1 MADISANVFLI
12 SRGFRS
18 LILKAYEPV
27 RDKTGLGQM
36 ELQIIYAL
44 FHQSRMTVGEIHK
57 NTQFNKGQI
66 STCVSRMIRKGYV
79 EIVDRSN
86 TRFDAYVLTDKGM
99 EAAKEIDENAKKG
112 RKRFL
117 KGFSK
122 EEAAD
127 FQKYLDR
134 ILENIGEFEQA
145 LKESEKMF
153 GEE

>member
-66 STCVSRMIRKGYV
+66 STCISKLVKRGYV
-79 EIVDRSN
+79 VVVDRAN
-86 TRFDAYVLTDKGM
+86 TRFDAYILTDKGM

-117 KGFSK
+117 KGFTK
-122 EEAAD
+122 EEALQ
-127 FQKYLDR
+127 FQAYLER
-134 ILENIGEFEQA
+134 ILENVGEFEQA
-145 LKESEKMF
+145 IKDSEKVF
-153 GEE
+153 GE

>member
-12 SRGFRS
+12 SRGFRT

-27 RDKTGLGQM
+27 RDKTKLGQM

-44 FHQSRMTVGEIHK
+44 FHQSRMTVGEVFK

-66 STCVSRMIRKGYV
+66 STCISKLTKRGFV
-79 EIVDRSN
+79 EVVDRAN
-86 TRFDAYVLTDKGM
+86 TRFDAYALTDKGM

-117 KGFSK
+117 KGFTK
-122 EEAAD
+122 ED
-127 FQKYLDR
+127 VQNFQAYLDR
-134 ILENIGEFEQA
+134 ILENIGEFDQA
-145 LKESEKMF
+145 IKNSDELFKK
-153 GEE
+153 

>member
-12 SRGFRS
+12 SRGFRA

-27 RDKTGLGQM
+27 RDKTKLGQM

-44 FHQSRMTVGEIHK
+44 FHQPRMTVGEIFK

-66 STCVSRMIRKGYV
+66 STCVSKLSKRGFV
-79 EIVDRSN
+79 EVVDRAN
-86 TRFDAYVLTDKGM
+86 TRFDAYSLTSKGM

-117 KGFSK
+117 KGFTK
-122 EEAAD
+122 EEMVD

-134 ILENIGEFEQA
+134 ILENIGEFDKAIKDSDE
-145 LKESEKMF
+145 LFSK
-153 GEE
+153 

>member
-27 RDKTGLGQM
+27 RERTKLGQM

-44 FHQSRMTVGEIHK
+44 FHQPRMTVGEIFK

-66 STCVSRMIRKGYV
+66 STCVSKLVKRGYV
-79 EIVDRSN
+79 VIVDRAN
-86 TRFDAYVLTDKGM
+86 TRFDAYILTDTGM

-117 KGFSK
+117 KGFTK
-122 EEAAD
+122 EEAAQ
-127 FQKYLDR
+127 FQNFLER
-134 ILENIGEFEQA
+134 ILGNIGEFDQA
-145 LKESEKMF
+145 IKDSDKFFSE
-153 GEE
+153 

>member
-12 SRGFRS
+12 SRGFRA

-27 RDKTGLGQM
+27 RDKTKLGQM

-44 FHQSRMTVGEIHK
+44 FHQPRMTVGEIFK

-66 STCVSRMIRKGYV
+66 STCVSKLSKRGFV
-79 EIVDRSN
+79 EVVDRAN
-86 TRFDAYVLTDKGM
+86 TRFDAYSLTSKGM

-117 KGFSK
+117 KGFTK
-122 EEAAD
+122 DEMAD

-134 ILENIGEFEQA
+134 ILENIGEFDKAIKDSDE
-145 LKESEKMF
+145 LFSK
-153 GEE
+153 